1 MLRLGSLLAAPRRS
15 CRAGRLLQVW
25 SETFLGGRRSDL
37 VVVAQICGIG
47 FTTAFRVANLA
58 FSDSRLTG
66 TVLMGVLAGLM
77 LSCLLAVLIVGVGC
91 LARGHAPGG
100 E

>member
-66 TVLMGVLAGLM
+66 TVL
-77 LSCLLAVLIVGVGC
+77 IVGVGC

>member
-1 MLRLGSLLAAPRRS
+1 MLGVCSKFGLRP
-15 CRAGRLLQVW
+15 
-25 SETFLGGRRSDL
+25 FLGGRRSDL

-66 TVLMGVLAGLM
+66 TVL
-77 LSCLLAVLIVGVGC
+77 IVGVGC